1 MLGLTPV
8 RIARFLLFLTPTVCA
23 AQGASPVHQTSA
35 EILVRVTYENDRAAS
50 DQIRVELRDDTE
62 TPVEQTFTDSEGRA
76 RFHVSKAG
84 QYRVLASGTPVLG
97 TGSETVR
104 IDEADKSRT
113 VYVRVKPKVE
123 GSAAA
128 AAATKPNSGA
138 VTSAAEL
145 RVPADAKK
153 AFHKGME
160 AWEHNDFPKA
170 AEQFEKAVSIYPQY
184 DTAFNNLGVMYFQ
197 MNQVEKARAAF
208 EKSVALNDRNPDAD
222 RNLARVLVHDGNYA
236 RAEEL
241 LKKSLVVE
249 PLNPVSLT
257 LICVAEAQTGDD
269 EGALASARKVHQLP
283 HEGYSVVHFVAGQTL
298 ERQGN
303 LQAAY
308 AEYETYL
315 HESPN
320 GPEAGQV
327 QNALTRLTAS
337 NRPNAQ

>member
-8 RIARFLLFLTPTVCA
+8 RIARFLLFLTPTLCA

-35 EILVRVTYENDRAAS
+35 EILVRVTYENDRAAG

-62 TPVEQTFTDSEGRA
+62 TPVEQTFTDSEGKA

-123 GSAAA
+123 GAST
-128 AAATKPNSGA
+128 ATKPKTGP

-257 LICVAEAQTGDD
+257 LMCVAEAQTGDD
-269 EGALASARKVHQLP
+269 EGALATARKVHQLP
-283 HEGYSVVHFVAGQTL
+283 HEGYSVVHFVAGQAL

>member
-1 MLGLTPV
+1 MLGLTPARV
-8 RIARFLLFLTPTVCA
+8 ARFLLFLTPTLCV

-35 EILVRVTYENDRAAS
+35 EILVRVTYENDRAAG
-50 DQIRVELRDDTE
+50 DQIRVELLDETG
-62 TPVEQTFTDSEGRA
+62 TPVEQTFTDSEGKA

-84 QYRVLASGTPVLG
+84 QYRVMASGTPVLG
-97 TGSETVR
+97 TGSETIR
-104 IDEADKSRT
+104 IEESDKSRT

-123 GSAAA
+123 GTT
-128 AAATKPNSGA
+128 AAATKPKNGS

-160 AWEHNDFPKA
+160 AWEHNDYPKA
-170 AEQFEKAVSIYPQY
+170 AEQFEKAVSLYPQY

-197 MNQVEKARAAF
+197 MKEIEKARAAF
-208 EKSVALNDRNPDAD
+208 EKSVALNDRNADAD
-222 RNLARVLVHDGNYA
+222 RNLARILVHDGNYT

-257 LICVAEAQTGDD
+257 LMCVAEAQTGDD
-269 EGALASARKVHQLP
+269 EAALATARKVHQLP
-283 HEGYSVVHFVAGQTL
+283 HEGYSVVHLVAGQAL
-298 ERQGN
+298 ERKNDPQD
-303 LQAAY
+303 AY
-308 AEYETYL
+308 EEYETYL
-315 HESPN
+315 RESPN

-327 QNALTRLTAS
+327 QNALARLTAS

>member
-197 MNQVEKARAAF
+197 MNQVEKA
-208 EKSVALNDRNPDAD
+208 VALNDRNPDAD

>member
-8 RIARFLLFLTPTVCA
+8 RIARFLLFLTPTLCA

-35 EILVRVTYENDRAAS
+35 EILVRVTYENDRAAG

-62 TPVEQTFTDSEGRA
+62 TPVEQTFTDSEGKA

-104 IDEADKSRT
+104 IDEADKNRT

-123 GSAAA
+123 GT
-128 AAATKPNSGA
+128 AAATTATKPKTGP

-160 AWEHNDFPKA
+160 AWEHNDYPKA
-170 AEQFEKAVSIYPQY
+170 AEQFEKAVSIYPEY

-222 RNLARVLVHDGNYA
+222 RNLARVLVHEGNYA
-236 RAEEL
+236 RAEES

-257 LICVAEAQTGDD
+257 LMCVAEAQTGDD
-269 EGALASARKVHQLP
+269 EGALATARKVHQLP
-283 HEGYSVVHFVAGQTL
+283 HEGYSVVHFVAGQAL
-298 ERQGN
+298 ERKNDPQD
-303 LQAAY
+303 AY

-337 NRPNAQ
+337 NRPNVQ

>member
-1 MLGLTPV
+1 MLGLTP
-8 RIARFLLFLTPTVCA
+8 ARVALFLLFLTPTLCA
-23 AQGASPVHQTSA
+23 AQGGSPVHQTSA
-35 EILVRVTYENDRAAS
+35 EILVRVTYENDRGAG

-62 TPVEQTFTDSEGRA
+62 TPVEQTFTDSEGKV

-84 QYRVLASGTPVLG
+84 QYRVVASGTPVLG

-123 GSAAA
+123 STSSVSST
-128 AAATKPNSGA
+128 TKSNTGP

-160 AWEHNDFPKA
+160 AWEHNDYPKA
-170 AEQFEKAVSIYPQY
+170 AEQFEKAVSMYPQY
-184 DTAFNNLGVMYFQ
+184 DTAFNNLGVMYFH
-197 MNQVEKARAAF
+197 MNEVEKARAAF

-222 RNLARVLVHDGNYA
+222 RNLARILVRDGNYA

-257 LICVAEAQTGDD
+257 LMCVAEAQTGDD
-269 EGALASARKVHQLP
+269 DGALATARKVHQLP
-283 HEGYSVVHFVAGQTL
+283 HEGYSVVHFVAGQAL
-298 ERQGN
+298 EHKNDPQD
-303 LQAAY
+303 AY
-308 AEYETYL
+308 VEYQTYL

-327 QNALTRLTAS
+327 QNAMTRLTAS